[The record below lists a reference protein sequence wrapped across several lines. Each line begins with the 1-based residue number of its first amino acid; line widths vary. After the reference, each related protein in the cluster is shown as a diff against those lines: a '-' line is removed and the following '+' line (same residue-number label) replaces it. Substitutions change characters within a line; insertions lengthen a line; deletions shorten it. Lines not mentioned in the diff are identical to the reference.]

1 MQELKK
7 RISEVNAAW
16 ADAVSKRDFDVLAS
30 CYTQKAA
37 FFPPNA
43 EAVHG
48 RESIATAFRDMM
60 ETVKSIER
68 RTVETE
74 VDGNLGWE
82 TGTYALLQDDGSV
95 RDQGKYVVIWK
106 RGAKGWLIHRSIFNS
121 SIPVPFI
128 D

>member
-1 MQELKK
+1 MLDLKRK
-7 RISEVNAAW
+7 IFEVNATRT
-16 ADAVSKRDFDVLAS
+16 DALSNRDFGELAS
-30 CYTQKAA
+30 CYTKNAA

-48 RESIATAFRDMM
+48 RESIATALRDMM
-60 ETVKSIER
+60 ETVTRIER

-74 VDGNLGWE
+74 IEGNLGWE
-82 TGTYALLQDDGSV
+82 TGTYVLLQDDGLV
-95 RDQGKYVVIWK
+95 IDQGKYVAIWK
-106 RGAKGWLIHRSIFNS
+106 RGAKGWLIHRTIFNS